1 MSVSMGVSSFVGFV
15 LAKLYIHIHMCNN
28 KKNYVH
34 NVKQKQNNVT
44 TENGTD
50 DDNDDDRKKNISE
63 EKRNKMKNLIEFTP
77 IFQTFKKEGT

>member
-1 MSVSMGVSSFVGFV
+1 
-15 LAKLYIHIHMCNN
+15 MCNN

-77 IFQTFKKEGT
+77 IFQAFKKEGT